1 MKKVRP
7 AILTMLMLMVILSVT
22 ACGSSNSETQS
33 SQSSTGASQSSTS
46 AAADTTTAGDETMS
60 GETNQ
65 GIIGDVVDDVES
77 GMHEAES
84 GVMDQTGSSDNET
97 SGEGMTETTR

>member
-7 AILTMLMLMVILSVT
+7 VILTMLMLMVILSVT
-22 ACGSSNSETQS
+22 ACGSSNSGTQS
-33 SQSSTGASQSSTS
+33 SQSTTGASQTSSS
-46 AAADTTTAGDETMS
+46 AATSTTTAGDETME

-65 GIIGDVVDDVES
+65 GIIGDVVDDVEN

-84 GVMDQTGSSDNET
+84 GVMDQTGESGNEST
-97 SGEGMTETTR
+97 GAGMNETTR

>member
-46 AAADTTTAGDETMS
+46 AADTTTAGDETMS

-97 SGEGMTETTR
+97 SGEGTTETTR